1 MDANNETTQVVK
13 KKKKWLIPV
22 IIAGVAAIVLA
33 IIIAVVV
40 SAIIAVTA
48 PKRKAKEQMDAGDK
62 YLLELDYEKA
72 ILAYKEALRIDPKNV
87 DAYLALCRVYEAMAD
102 DSYDAGDLDGAVDSL
117 GEAFDVLDD
126 GEKETSSDEIKTEKK
141 RIEEKKAEIEKENSY
156 HPIYVYDAPLGLE
169 DFIDHMAW
177 YGDFKGNT
185 EEEING
191 VMETMLG
198 MSVLINFSE
207 YPGNIELSDTWDN
220 PRITDADGVGWILKN
235 IFNFDDSLI
244 AKLKE
249 DGFNTK
255 YSNSYEPRWSY
266 DKASN
271 TFRSY
276 AGGVGDGPA
285 PLVKRV
291 IKKGDFYYVES
302 EIYWWLGDNGDYQKY
317 YTLLEYKTIDG
328 KGYWTIHEASHTSFM
343 EWPDEELPEAED
355 VGTYLDDPALKS
367 QIAYYLNSQENW
379 YFVGDETMKMV
390 EYDGDMVHVWI
401 YQDYGDNNIH
411 TTTRMYINR
420 RNGKGSAS
428 GLGRVD
434 LYNP

>member
-276 AGGVGDGPA
+276 AGGVGD
-285 PLVKRV
+285 LM
-291 IKKGDFYYVES
+291 
-302 EIYWWLGDNGDYQKY
+302 L
-317 YTLLEYKTIDG
+317 
-328 KGYWTIHEASHTSFM
+328 
-343 EWPDEELPEAED
+343 
-355 VGTYLDDPALKS
+355 
-367 QIAYYLNSQENW
+367 
-379 YFVGDETMKMV
+379 
-390 EYDGDMVHVWI
+390 
-401 YQDYGDNNIH
+401 
-411 TTTRMYINR
+411 
-420 RNGKGSAS
+420 
-428 GLGRVD
+428 
-434 LYNP
+434 